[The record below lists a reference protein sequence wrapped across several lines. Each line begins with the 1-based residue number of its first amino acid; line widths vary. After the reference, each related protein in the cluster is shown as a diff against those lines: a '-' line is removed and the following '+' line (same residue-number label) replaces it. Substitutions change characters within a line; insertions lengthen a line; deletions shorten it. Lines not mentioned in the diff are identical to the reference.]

1 MATTPHREQ
10 CLIQTTYSDKMI
22 VEQVSYNDGTKQRYY
37 NGTFH
42 FYFIRIFYWDEILNG
57 VKKYTVIFKNIRK
70 MTP

>member
-42 FYFIRIFYWDEILNG
+42 FYFIRIFYWYEILNG
-57 VKKYTVIFKNIRK
+57 VRKYTEIFLLK
-70 MTP
+70 